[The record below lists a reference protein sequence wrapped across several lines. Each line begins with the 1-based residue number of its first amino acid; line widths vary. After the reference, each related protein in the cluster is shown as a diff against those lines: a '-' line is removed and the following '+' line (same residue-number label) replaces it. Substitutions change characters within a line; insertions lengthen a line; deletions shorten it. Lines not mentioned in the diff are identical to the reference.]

1 MTRCRWRATDGGEST
16 VALGC
21 VRGWGRAGRE
31 GRPKKANEMS
41 CVERGDNGDGC
52 GCDGVSGVYRAASR
66 QLPRFSNRL
75 KKSAKEEK
83 SVLSFPPAIPRLW
96 NRLKKSAKEEKSVLS
111 FRQLKHHFTVKAH
124 TGCTDEG
131 LTTTLTNKSVATKGY
146 RP

>member
-1 MTRCRWRATDGGEST
+1 
-16 VALGC
+16 
-21 VRGWGRAGRE
+21 
-31 GRPKKANEMS
+31 MS

-83 SVLSFPPAIPRLW
+83 SVLSF
-96 NRLKKSAKEEKSVLS
+96 
-111 FRQLKHHFTVKAH
+111 RQLKHHFTVKAH

-131 LTTTLTNKSVATKGY
+131 LTTTLTNKSVTTKGY

>member
-1 MTRCRWRATDGGEST
+1 
-16 VALGC
+16 
-21 VRGWGRAGRE
+21 
-31 GRPKKANEMS
+31 MS

-83 SVLSFPPAIPRLW
+83 SVLSFRQ
-96 NRLKKSAKEEKSVLS
+96 LKKSLYCQS
-111 FRQLKHHFTVKAH
+111 TH

-131 LTTTLTNKSVATKGY
+131 LTTTLTNKSVTTKGY